1 MTGFGRGV
9 AEQQS
14 VRATVDIRT
23 VNHRFLDLK
32 LRGAQLSPSVEE
44 AVSQKIRA
52 TIERGSVAVSVHIAR
67 AEAAPSTSRI
77 DTTAAAAAHAELDGL
92 AKKLGIAGPDLALV
106 LAQPGVL
113 IGADRETDDAA
124 VGLAVGKALEAA
136 LHQLEQMRTIEGVAL
151 AAELAKRMT
160 ELSGLRTRVAELAAN
175 LPQQLVKRLQ
185 ERLAKLLGDTTLE
198 PARLAQEVALLADRA
213 DVTEELVRL
222 ASHLDQAGA
231 LIAGTAAAGRRLD
244 FLVQEI
250 GRELNTIGSK
260 SALTEITSAV
270 VDAKAVL
277 EKVREQIQNVE

>member
-9 AEQQS
+9 AEHQG

-32 LRGAQLSPSVEE
+32 LRGAQLPPAVEE
-44 AVSQKIRA
+44 ALSQKIRA
-52 TIERGSVAVSVHIAR
+52 AIERGSVAVSVHITR
-67 AEAAPSTSRI
+67 AESAPASSWI
-77 DTTAAAAAHAELDGL
+77 DSAAAAAAHTELTAI
-92 AKKLGIAGPDLALV
+92 AKQLGIAGPDLALV
-106 LAQPGVL
+106 LQQPGVL
-113 IGADRETDDAA
+113 IGPDRETDDAA
-124 VGLAVGKALEAA
+124 LAAATAKALDAA
-136 LHQLEQMRTIEGVAL
+136 LAQLDQMRKAEGASLVV
-151 AAELAKRMT
+151 ELAKRMT
-160 ELSGLRTRVAELAAN
+160 ELSTLRTRVAELAAS
-175 LPQQLVKRLQ
+175 LPAQLVKRLQ
-185 ERLAKLLGDTTLE
+185 ERLAKLLADTTLE
-198 PARLAQEVALLADRA
+198 PARLAQEVVLLADRA

-231 LIAGTAAAGRRLD
+231 LITGATAAGRRLD